1 MKTWPNKDPDEVLDY
16 GFDWSPRG
24 LGSDTISNSSAVVE
38 VGSVVVDEHTIDS
51 DGKNTTTW
59 LSGGT
64 EGEKC
69 SIVLR
74 AMTVKGRLLDETL
87 TIRIKTR

>member
-16 GFDWSPRG
+16 GFDWTPRG
-24 LGSDTISNSSAVVE
+24 IGTDTIADTTAVVE
-38 VGSVVVDEHTIDS
+38 VGSVVVDSHTIDS

-74 AMTVKGRLLDETL
+74 AMTAEGRHMDETL
-87 TIRIKTR
+87 VIKIKTR